1 MQKKKKRLRLYAE
14 LLRGSRP
21 NLMDELVMIVAV
33 SCLTAIITTMI
44 LILAD

>member
-1 MQKKKKRLRLYAE
+1 MQKKRRLRLYAE

-21 NLMDELVMIVAV
+21 NLMDELAIIVLV
-33 SCLTAIITTMI
+33 SFLTAFITTMI